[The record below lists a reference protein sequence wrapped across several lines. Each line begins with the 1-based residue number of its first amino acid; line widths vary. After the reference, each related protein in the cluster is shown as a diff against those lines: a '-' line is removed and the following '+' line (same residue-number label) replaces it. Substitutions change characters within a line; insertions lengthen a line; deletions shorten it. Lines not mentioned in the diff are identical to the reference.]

1 MHSKK
6 TVKKTGK
13 KTVQKTAKKPS
24 KVKSKAKKTESGL
37 TKKQIKLCED
47 LLVKRRTEILSDLE
61 VHNNEANGL
70 QSDVAADPLD
80 LADGSRSLE
89 LMRALGDQERRE
101 IAEIDHALGKITRK
115 GFGVCEWPECTE
127 KILFK
132 RLEFIPTA
140 RMCINHQ
147 EMYEQMARSGQIL
160 PARRFL
166 RRDGAAIEE
175 GEDDD
180 DFFRRQNY

>member
-1 MHSKK
+1 MPSKK
-6 TVKKTGK
+6 TLKKT
-13 KTVQKTAKKPS
+13 TKKPNS
-24 KVKSKAKKTESGL
+24 KVKSKVKKTETGL

-47 LLVKRRTEILSDLE
+47 LLLKRRTGILSDLE
-61 VHNNEANGL
+61 VHDNEADGL
-70 QSDVAADPLD
+70 QGDVAADPLD

-101 IAEIDHALGKITRK
+101 ISEIDHALGKITQK

-147 EMYEQMARSGQIL
+147 ELYEQMARSGQIL

-175 GEDDD
+175 GEDED
-180 DFFRRQNY
+180 DFFRKQNY